1 MHPFVQAMSD
11 FLLESGRRAKRFSI
25 VNSLMRGSSAK
36 YDEDQQIMMRYV
48 NDSKSRV
55 IPILDFFV

>member
-36 YDEDQQIMMRYV
+36 YEEDQQIMMRYV
-48 NDSKSRV
+48 NDSK
-55 IPILDFFV
+55 PGTILIWYIFV